1 MSYRTTGG
9 TGKEFRT
16 NKLPP
21 TGRIQE
27 KSKGEISSQSICQ
40 THHLEFS
47 LEPILAEQCL
57 CHQEGLWVS
66 DWPDTPPKL
75 TPLPLNLRL
84 QAMWQSSLPRSPYSA
99 ALHQGAAAAVAAK
112 SLQPCLTLCDP
123 IDGSPPGSPIP
134 EILQARKLAWVAIS
148 FFDAWKWKVKVK
160 SLSPAWLL
168 ATPWTAA
175 YQALPSMGFS
185 RQGYW
190 SGVPLPWCPFPI
202 KSLVLSVCVSPQTAI
217 LPSWGSFSLDG
228 FGHCLL
234 YSVTNLHPQFF
245 HSIRSNPLNLFVTS
259 TV

>member
-1 MSYRTTGG
+1 
-9 TGKEFRT
+9 
-16 NKLPP
+16 
-21 TGRIQE
+21 
-27 KSKGEISSQSICQ
+27 
-40 THHLEFS
+40 
-47 LEPILAEQCL
+47 
-57 CHQEGLWVS
+57 
-66 DWPDTPPKL
+66 
-75 TPLPLNLRL
+75 
-84 QAMWQSSLPRSPYSA
+84 MWQSSLPRSPYSA

-123 IDGSPPGSPIP
+123 IDGSPPGPPIP

-202 KSLVLSVCVSPQTAI
+202 KSLVLSVCVSPQTIHFLALYYSPLLGSGRGPVSSNKNSLKEFSF
-217 LPSWGSFSLDG
+217 LPFFS
-228 FGHCLL
+228 
-234 YSVTNLHPQFF
+234 HPSPPPLPHAS
-245 HSIRSNPLNLFVTS
+245 HS
-259 TV
+259 